1 MLIERQ
7 SITKNNLN
15 VFKRRIAINGCS
27 KPTSQSQKNVEK
39 EKFKKIKNEK
49 YQDGQN

>member
-15 VFKRRIAINGCS
+15 VFKRRIAINGCT
-27 KPTSQSQKNVEK
+27 KPLSQLQKKVQK
-39 EKFKKIKNEK
+39 EKFKKVKNEK
-49 YQDGQN
+49 

>member
-15 VFKRRIAINGCS
+15 VFKRRTAINGSS
-27 KPTSQSQKNVEK
+27 KTLNLLHNGVNK
-39 EKFKKIKNEK
+39 EKFKKV
-49 YQDGQN
+49 QNKK